1 MATDLP
7 SFPLGSGLS
16 GNQGDSMNDG
26 NSATLV
32 LDRARN
38 SQGAVRANGSGT
50 SDDITIDPLD
60 SAENKLS
67 DLGEPNIDEM
77 NESLMHDSS
86 SVAAPLEQGNA
97 ATMQP
102 QPAAQPRAQPT
113 LMRDMVE
120 MTKPRIVTMILV
132 TTVASAW
139 MAIASQSLAGLS
151 LAQWV
156 WLLIGTGLVAGSAG
170 AANQVWERVI
180 DTLMP
185 RTASRPMASGRMSLA
200 FGVFFTASAGLI
212 GTALLSVVFGP
223 VPALVGAATWV
234 LYVMIYTPMKTRTAW
249 NTTVGAVAGALPV
262 FIGYT
267 AAGGE
272 MSALTGWMLFGVLAA
287 WQYPHFM
294 AIAWLY
300 RRQYDEAGFQMT
312 TTIEPTGRDAAW
324 QSIVGTITLAIC
336 GVTLCMAPS
345 GQLMITAAAMVTSL
359 LTVIA
364 CWPLMKAS
372 LRFQKSRDDITA
384 RKMLRWSLVVL
395 PAVLLVTTLRMIGL

>member
-7 SFPLGSGLS
+7 SFPIGSGLS
-16 GNQGDSMNDG
+16 GDQGDAMNDG

-32 LDRARN
+32 LDRASKAN
-38 SQGAVRANGSGT
+38 RAPKPQASLQRSGQAASEET
-50 SDDITIDPLD
+50 TTDTFD

-67 DLGEPNIDEM
+67 DLGEPDIDEM
-77 NESLMHDSS
+77 NESLTQNSPAVSSPATIEPDSAS
-86 SVAAPLEQGNA
+86 
-97 ATMQP
+97 
-102 QPAAQPRAQPT
+102 RAQPT

-151 LAQWV
+151 LFQWV
-156 WLLIGTGLVAGSAG
+156 WLLVGTGLVAGSAG

-185 RTASRPMASGRMSLA
+185 RTASRPMASGRMSLS
-200 FGVFFTASAGLI
+200 FGVFFTTSAGLI
-212 GTALLSVVFGP
+212 GTGLLSMVFGA

-234 LYVMIYTPMKTRTAW
+234 LYVMVYTPMKTRTAW
-249 NTTVGAVAGALPV
+249 NTTVGAIAGALPV

-272 MSALTGWMLFGVLAA
+272 LTALTGWMLFGVLAA

-324 QSIVGTITLAIC
+324 QSIAGTITLAIC
-336 GVTLCMAPS
+336 GVTLCLAPS
-345 GQLMITAAAMVTSL
+345 GQLLVTTAAIGTSL
-359 LTVIA
+359 LTLLA

-372 LRFQKSRDDITA
+372 LRFQKSPDDITA

>member
-7 SFPLGSGLS
+7 SFPIGSSLA
-16 GNQGDSMNDG
+16 GNQGVSMDEG
-26 NSATLV
+26 NSSTLV
-32 LDRARN
+32 LDRAPNR
-38 SQGAVRANGSGT
+38 SGRSAT
-50 SDDITIDPLD
+50 DDQSESDDNSTDHFD

-67 DLGEPNIDEM
+67 DPGEADIAPM
-77 NESLMHDSS
+77 NDSS
-86 SVAAPLEQGNA
+86 DDPVPEQEAAMPQRGTAEPVAP
-97 ATMQP
+97 MS
-102 QPAAQPRAQPT
+102 RARTEPT
-113 LMRDMVE
+113 LFRDMVE

-151 LAQWV
+151 ALQWI
-156 WLLIGTGLVAGSAG
+156 LLLVGTGLVAGSAG
-170 AANQVWERVI
+170 SANQVWERVI

-185 RTASRPMASGRMSLA
+185 RTASRPMASGRMSLS
-200 FGVFFTASAGLI
+200 FGVLFTASAGLI
-212 GTALLSVVFGP
+212 GTGLLSTFFGAA
-223 VPALVGAATWV
+223 PAIVGAATWF
-234 LYVMIYTPMKTRTAW
+234 LYVMIYTPMKTRTQW
-249 NTTVGAVAGALPV
+249 NTTVGAIAGALPV

-272 MSALTGWMLFGVLAA
+272 MTALTGWMLFGVLAA

-312 TTIEPTGRDAAW
+312 TTVEPTGRDAAW
-324 QSIVGTITLAIC
+324 QSISGTIALAAC
-336 GVTLCMAPS
+336 GVTLCLAPA
-345 GQLMITAAAMVTSL
+345 GQLTITIAAIATSV
-359 LTVIA
+359 LTVAA

-372 LRFQKSRDDITA
+372 LNFQQSPNDVTA